1 MAKLMARAP
10 LGAGAPIVPNIHKE
24 GAGIV
29 QLPCWLEP
37 GESVVLD
44 WGRKRTGWIHLAGKG
59 TLDFLYASHQA
70 FFIYGDQ
77 ESFWRF
83 PNFVAAD
90 AIGQVF
96 LGKEPVPVQ
105 TQAVAL
111 RLMRLTN
118 GSDVPALITA
128 AFLEPSEYPAQPQGS
143 FRCDDEVLNQAW
155 QMGVDTVHLCTQPA
169 RASQI
174 PVFAP
179 FGNGYVQWDGCRTN
193 REVWGGDLRA
203 SALAWYYNFVD
214 QTPIANSLYVLIRG
228 QHVDCSEHG
237 LFPGSGS
244 TRQKYYEWAFWEVVC
259 LYEYLLHTD
268 DPYLKGPLRYA
279 LPMFLRWCE
288 GKLAESPDGFIHTD
302 RSWMYTIPFE
312 KQALPALQVVAI
324 LGLRALASL
333 FLLLDLEDE
342 ARRAQRLL
350 TGIQGRFHQSFWVEE
365 LGTYRFAHL
374 YDGVLRSDLCTNCW
388 AILADLVPEP
398 RQLLERIRRCHGT
411 SVGSV
416 NLSPG
421 VPYASPHDGTIWP
434 YANAY
439 EVAARFHAGDAEG
452 ALLLLRKYAGAVRE
466 LGLET
471 MPEMFGSDGSLPILP
486 DGSVFSLSHAWAG
499 QASWA
504 LQRYLLG
511 VYPLKPGWKQFAFKP
526 ATSSL
531 GWVQGVVVTPQGPLE
546 ITLERKKDG
555 FRGQVVYPQ
564 GVQCVVDPK
573 VTGQVSL
580 RHRG

>member
-1 MAKLMARAP
+1 MLAKLTARAP

-288 GKLAESPDGFIHTD
+288 GKLAESPDDFIYTD

-324 LGLRALASL
+324 LGLRPWLHCFYSL
-333 FLLLDLEDE
+333 TLRM
-342 ARRAQRLL
+342 RRDGPAAL
-350 TGIQGRFHQSFWVEE
+350 TGIQGRFTNPSGWRNWGPIGLPIFMTVSCAPIYAPTAGRSWRIWYQSPGSFW
-365 LGTYRFAHL
+365 R
-374 YDGVLRSDLCTNCW
+374 
-388 AILADLVPEP
+388 
-398 RQLLERIRRCHGT
+398 
-411 SVGSV
+411 GS
-416 NLSPG
+416 
-421 VPYASPHDGTIWP
+421 
-434 YANAY
+434 
-439 EVAARFHAGDAEG
+439 EG
-452 ALLLLRKYAGAVRE
+452 AMGPLWAVLICPREYPMLPPMMGPSGPMPTPMRWRPDSTRGMRKELCFFCGNMPAVRE